1 MKSDNSH
8 SNNSGGK
15 IGYTRKEFGAIFQ
28 IYSQN
33 VYNGL
38 FRDFSF
44 NEINGKYYISFRE
57 EAGKTPLIT
66 IEKRRLGPDRVLFV
80 ATTLAPKNQIIEIAR
95 SEKIDPFVRQLK
107 GKIEMLSNNKS
118 INSASHSVKK

>member
-1 MKSDNSH
+1 MKSDDSKT
-8 SNNSGGK
+8 K
-15 IGYTRKEFGAIFQ
+15 IGYSRKEFGAIFQ

-44 NEINGKYYISFRE
+44 TDTKNRYYISFRE

-66 IEKRRLGPDRVLFV
+66 VEKQKLGPDRVLFI
-80 ATTLAPKNQIIEIAR
+80 ATTPGPKETLVEIAR
-95 SEKIDPFVRQLK
+95 SEKIESFARQLK
-107 GKIEMLSNNKS
+107 GKIEILASNRS
-118 INSASHSVKK
+118 DGAHSCSLKK